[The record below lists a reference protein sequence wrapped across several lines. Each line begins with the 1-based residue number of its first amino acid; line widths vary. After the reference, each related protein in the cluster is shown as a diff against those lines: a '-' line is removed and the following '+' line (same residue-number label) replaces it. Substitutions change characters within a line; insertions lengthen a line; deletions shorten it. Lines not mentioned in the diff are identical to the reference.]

1 MIIDFFKDFFFIL
14 GGIKYIFFFGILGF
28 FLGLAIAIF
37 LTFCSLYKYSKY
49 LVKFYISI
57 FRGIPLICQVAAF
70 IYLLPNNLSTNFI
83 CLMAIALNTSAYLSE
98 VFRSFIENFPQEKTE
113 VAVGMGFSSYQ
124 ITRLIIF
131 PEMIGASVPLFIAEI
146 VSIVKDVSILGTF
159 GIMEIFN
166 RGRIIGSIN
175 YNYGRSMMMV
185 GIIYYAI
192 TFCISRLEDMA
203 WINKFKNHRS

>member
-1 MIIDFFKDFFFIL
+1 MIINFFKDFLFIL
-14 GGIKYIFFFGILGF
+14 GGIKYIFFFWVIGF
-28 FLGLAIAIF
+28 SLGLFFAVL

-49 LVKFYISI
+49 MVKLYISI
-57 FRGIPLICQVAAF
+57 FRGIPLICQIAAF
-70 IYLLPNNLSTNFI
+70 IYLLPNNLSTNLI
-83 CLMAIALNTSAYLSE
+83 CLMAISLNTSAYLSE
-98 VFRSFIENFPQEKTE
+98 VFRSFIENFPQDKTE

-131 PEMIGASVPLFIAEI
+131 PEMIRSSVPLFIAEI

-175 YNYGRSMMMV
+175 YNYGRSMLMV

-192 TFCISRLEDMA
+192 TFLISRLEDMN
-203 WINKFKNHRS
+203 WLYNFKKHRE